1 MTDSTEARPIVVD
14 ALRRVLGRSPVKREI
29 YAVQAVARFDG
40 GYGNFRSPPHGP
52 EGPTSNNWGAVQD
65 TKNFNAYVKWSG
77 IMNPDKTSPEVKAF
91 LSKPAPKSP
100 KPNEFF
106 YGADYS
112 KSKGWFHGPYKA
124 YPDPVD
130 GAAHVAR
137 LLNEKGVLE
146 VARRPGS
153 NWNDIARK
161 MYEGKYFGGYSED
174 PEKNIRDYARN
185 LADGGEYF
193 AKIFGDGDPFG
204 GKDGAEKPSPLAVPP
219 QVEEPMPDT
228 EPSPSCLAGSGLPTL
243 LIESSGE
250 GVRLWQRLMNHDPK
264 RGVTL
269 SVDGNFGRLTMAATK
284 HWQSRRGLVVDG
296 IVGPKSWSR
305 VP

>member
-1 MTDSTEARPIVVD
+1 MTNSTEARPIVVD
-14 ALRRVLGRSPVKREI
+14 ALHRVLGRSPVKREI

-65 TKNFNAYVKWSG
+65 TKNFNSYVIWSG
-77 IMNPDKTSPEVKAF
+77 IMNPDKTSPETKAF
-91 LSKPAPKSP
+91 LSKPAPRSP

-130 GAAHVAR
+130 GAAHVAS
-137 LLNEKGVLE
+137 LLKKMGVLE
-146 VARRPGS
+146 VARQPGS

-161 MYEGKYFGGYSED
+161 MYEGKYFGGYSSD
-174 PEKNIRDYARN
+174 PEVNIRNYAKN
-185 LADGGEYF
+185 LAAGGEHF
-193 AKIFGDGDPFG
+193 AELFGEPDPFG
-204 GKDGAEKPSPLAVPP
+204 GMKGAEKSGPLAKPGPELEEEVP
-219 QVEEPMPDT
+219 ETD
-228 EPSPSCLAGSGLPTL
+228 PSPSYLVWELPTL
-243 LIESSGE
+243 RIGSSGD
-250 GVRLWQRLMNHDPK
+250 GVRLWQRLLNSDSK

-269 SVDGNFGRLTMAATK
+269 SVDGAFGPLTETSTK
-284 HWQSRRGLVVDG
+284 HWQSRRKLTVDG
-296 IVGPKSWSR
+296 VVGPKSWNR
-305 VP
+305 MP